1 MSARSSLA
9 AVLHEPGR
17 LELEERPVPE
27 PGPGEALIE
36 VGACAICGSDFH
48 LMDGHV
54 KRARYPVV
62 PGHEIM
68 GVVAALGEGASGAEV
83 GARVCVE
90 NHVHC
95 GKCHFCRMGRVNLC
109 DDSRSIGMNADGG
122 YSRHVLVPARC
133 LLPLPDALDDA
144 SAAVMQTLG
153 TGYHVVMKR
162 ARLEAGESAAI
173 LGMGPV
179 GLCALAA
186 AKYAGARVL
195 AVDAAAE
202 RLEIAREMG
211 ADETIDASRDD
222 PVAAVRGFT
231 CGRGADAA
239 LEVVGG
245 AQTKTME
252 QAVEMARKGGR
263 VVVVGA
269 FSVDAP
275 LPLERIQH
283 LEKEIIGSR
292 GHPDAFEVCIDL
304 AARGALD
311 VRPMITHRIPLS
323 MVHEGIDMMRERRDG
338 AVKVALM
345 PREG

>member
-1 MSARSSLA
+1 MPARRSLA
-9 AVLHEPGR
+9 AVLREPGR
-17 LELEERPVPE
+17 LELVERPVPE
-27 PGPGEALIE
+27 PGPGEALVE

-48 LMDGHV
+48 LIDGHV

-62 PGHEIM
+62 PGHELM
-68 GVVAALGEGASGAEV
+68 GVVAALGPGAEGAEV

-90 NHVHC
+90 NHAHC
-95 GKCHFCRMGRVNLC
+95 GRCHFCRMGRVNLC

-122 YSRHVLVPARC
+122 YSRHVVVPARL

-144 SAAVMQTLG
+144 AAAVMQTLG
-153 TGYHVVMKR
+153 TGYHVVTNR
-162 ARLEAGESAAI
+162 TRLEAGESVAI

-186 AKYAGARVL
+186 AKRAGARVL
-195 AVDAAAE
+195 AIDAVEE
-202 RLEIAREMG
+202 RLRVAGEMG

-222 PVAAVRGFT
+222 PVAAVRGLT
-231 CGRGADAA
+231 EGRGADAA

-245 AQTKTME
+245 AQTRTMT

-263 VVVVGA
+263 IVVVGA
-269 FSVDAP
+269 FSVDVP
-275 LPLERIQH
+275 LPLERVQH

-292 GHPDAFEVCIDL
+292 GHPGTFEVCIDL
-304 AARGALD
+304 AARGELN
-311 VRPMITHRIPLS
+311 VKPMISHEIPLS
-323 MVHEGIDMMRERRDG
+323 MVHRGIDMMRGRTDG
-338 AVKVALM
+338 AVKVVLM